1 MATSTSD
8 PIEAMKTKILRDAAD
23 SAKKIISEAKK
34 EAKKTSEEVKD
45 EMKKVEE
52 TEKREIKERIEE
64 SKRKRIAEEKTEH
77 IRRLQSYKTD
87 IIESVFDKALQRL
100 KEYSETKQ
108 YKQSLKR
115 LIIEAG
121 ISIGGGDLIVSVNG
135 RDRKNSSKRF
145 LKQTAKKIEEKTGT
159 ETHLQLAKEPLN
171 SLGGAVISKAKE
183 SATVDN
189 TFGER
194 LNRKKKQVSGELENI
209 LFR

>member
-1 MATSTSD
+1 MSTSTSD
-8 PIEAMKTKILRDAAD
+8 PIEAMKTKILRDAED
-23 SAKKIISEAKK
+23 NAKKIISEAKK
-34 EAKKTSEEVKD
+34 EAKKTSEQVKD
-45 EMKKVEE
+45 EIKKVEE

-77 IRRLQSYKTD
+77 IRRLQSYKTE

-100 KEYSETKQ
+100 KEYSETKR

-121 ISIGGGDLIVSVNG
+121 ISIGGGDLIVSVNN
-135 RDRKNSSKRF
+135 RDRKTMNKRF
-145 LKQTAKKIEEKTGT
+145 LKQTAEKIKDKTNT
-159 ETHLQLAKEPLN
+159 ETDLQLAKEPLN
-171 SLGGAVISKAKE
+171 SLGGPVISKSKE

-189 TFGER
+189 TFEER
-194 LNRKKKQVSGELENI
+194 LNRKKKQISGELENI